1 MSAIVWLPQVAGGML
16 ATFMAKLLR
25 CSHASSLDTRL
36 IVDAVV
42 VAVFNAVVAAI
53 M

>member
-36 IVDAVV
+36 IVDVI
-42 VAVFNAVVAAI
+42 NAVVAAI